1 MVTNAPAHRHIVYP
15 SHRRQ
20 FFPSPLVGEG
30 QGGGDYPKSGGCY
43 HKSGG
48 CLQDLP
54 FPYDAPMVSAR
65 ALRKNPTD
73 AEWRLWTCLRH
84 KQVDGFRFRRQAP
97 IGPYW
102 LISSVSPPGWWW
114 KSTAVNMRSVRIR
127 MPGARDGWRMKGSAS
142 SGSGT
147 RRSSGTPKAWPR
159 RSGGHS
165 GTFPHPGDYLPP
177 PRPSPTRGE
186 GGRHSPRPEKSY
198 GVVLPALNSA
208 TASSAQRSS
217 WSWVAAIASSQRD
230 SSSRISS

>member
-1 MVTNAPAHRHIVYP
+1 MPRRTDISSIPAIGASSFPPP
-15 SHRRQ
+15 SWGRVRVGGTILRVGGAILRVGGA
-20 FFPSPLVGEG
+20 FKTFLSPMMRPWFRPVPCGRTRPTRSGVCGRVFATSRWTDSGSAGKRPS
-30 QGGGDYPKSGGCY
+30 
-43 HKSGG
+43 
-48 CLQDLP
+48 
-54 FPYDAPMVSAR
+54 APM
-65 ALRKNPTD
+65 
-73 AEWRLWTCLRH
+73 
-84 KQVDGFRFRRQAP
+84 
-97 IGPYW
+97 W
-102 LISSVSPPGWWW
+102 LISSVSPPGWLW

-177 PRPSPTRGE
+177 PRPYPTRGE

-217 WSWVAAIASSQRD
+217 WSWVAAIASSQRY